1 MKKRAAS
8 AAGGGTNDESTTND
22 AFDGFMR
29 NLPNL
34 TALAERAASAAG
46 LSFTPSPE
54 ETIDGVKRRFSS
66 TRVRLVSFKD
76 DDLDQNDELETAL
89 RKRFEMVVQ
98 GDAPIVVSTLPGN
111 HLTPVFFKFDGA
123 KLSPAFGKL
132 GGLSVGDEEAV
143 RRLADEAVKF
153 RGEEEQEGVRSSV
166 CLV

>member
-1 MKKRAAS
+1 
-8 AAGGGTNDESTTND
+8 
-22 AFDGFMR
+22 MR

-143 RRLADEAVKF
+143 RRLADEGVKF
-153 RGEEEQEGVRSSV
+153 LRGG
-166 CLV
+166 